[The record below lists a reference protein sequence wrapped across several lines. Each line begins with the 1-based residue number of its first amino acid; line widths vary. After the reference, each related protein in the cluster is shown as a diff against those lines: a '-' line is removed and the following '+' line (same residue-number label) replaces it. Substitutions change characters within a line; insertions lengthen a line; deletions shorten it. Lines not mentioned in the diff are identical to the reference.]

1 MSREIANSYG
11 KQMIQ
16 GYSGQ
21 LMRVNLTKRNTT
33 AELLDET
40 SLRKYVGGAAL
51 GIKFLYDEV
60 PPGIEWSDPENRL
73 FLGTGPLGGTRLG
86 GSGSIAVVTKGPLT
100 NGVASTQANGFF
112 GAFLRFS
119 GFDGI
124 VLQGAAPNWVY
135 LYIHDGMAE
144 IRDATHLLG
153 KDTFEVD
160 DILKKELQKR
170 KKQMSVLSIGP
181 AGENLVKFACICVD
195 MGHMAAHNG
204 VGAVMGSKKLK
215 AIAVDRGKS
224 TIPVKDKQTLS
235 QLAKTILDNTL
246 KDKTCSGVAK
256 EGTVGGVI
264 LATQAGFL
272 PVKNYTTSVHTIDP
286 DKLEAYSAQNIRT
299 RFKAK
304 PNPCWACSAKHCHMM
319 EITEGKYA
327 GRIVEEP
334 EYEGM
339 AACSSVVGIDDVATT
354 VVLTNAVDRLGMDI
368 NETGWVIGW
377 VMECYEKGILT
388 KKDTDGLEM
397 TWGNG
402 EAMMAMLIKIANRQ
416 GFGNVLA
423 EGVMRAAQ
431 HVGGESTKLAIHTQK
446 GNTPLGHDH
455 RVMWPTLFTLCV
467 SNLGTVE
474 TYFRAPFKSLGLP
487 ETYDMF
493 DPEAVSTVEAKI
505 KGAMV
510 FEDSLVV
517 CRFQTA
523 HAIDLLRQA
532 VNSATGWD
540 MDFQEAMTVGRRAV
554 NLARAFNLRHGI
566 GAELDAPSVR
576 YGSTPV
582 DGLAAGRSIMPH
594 LDKMLRNYY
603 NQMGWD
609 EVTGKPLPQTLSGL
623 GLDFVIPQLWK

>member
-1 MSREIANSYG
+1 
-11 KQMIQ
+11 
-16 GYSGQ
+16 
-21 LMRVNLTKRNTT
+21 
-33 AELLDET
+33 
-40 SLRKYVGGAAL
+40 
-51 GIKFLYDEV
+51 
-60 PPGIEWSDPENRL
+60 
-73 FLGTGPLGGTRLG
+73 
-86 GSGSIAVVTKGPLT
+86 
-100 NGVASTQANGFF
+100 
-112 GAFLRFS
+112 
-119 GFDGI
+119 
-124 VLQGAAPNWVY
+124 
-135 LYIHDGMAE
+135 
-144 IRDATHLLG
+144 
-153 KDTFEVD
+153 
-160 DILKKELQKR
+160 
-170 KKQMSVLSIGP
+170 
-181 AGENLVKFACICVD
+181 
-195 MGHMAAHNG
+195 
-204 VGAVMGSKKLK
+204 
-215 AIAVDRGKS
+215 
-224 TIPVKDKQTLS
+224 
-235 QLAKTILDNTL
+235 
-246 KDKTCSGVAK
+246 
-256 EGTVGGVI
+256 
-264 LATQAGFL
+264 
-272 PVKNYTTSVHTIDP
+272 
-286 DKLEAYSAQNIRT
+286 
-299 RFKAK
+299 
-304 PNPCWACSAKHCHMM
+304 MM

-388 KKDTDGLEM
+388 KEDTDGLEM
-397 TWGNG
+397 NWGNG
-402 EAMMAMLIKIANRQ
+402 EALMAMLIKIANRQ

-455 RVMWPTLFTLCV
+455 RVQWPTLFTLLV

-603 NQMGWD
+603 LQMGWD